1 MSSTTT
7 VSTWIDL
14 PTASGSSSPWEQDDP
29 LSSGLV
35 MIAASNATHAARVN
49 SLRTLY
55 EHPGSD
61 NVGTDLLFNNPD
73 AFPWDDDPSANSF
86 AVCAGTHR
94 LRPYGETGAMPRITL
109 HARLAAPAT
118 YTAGLIFV
126 ARRTPGRPSATD
138 LRGVATTTSTSLTSV
153 TIELLPS
160 TLYPSALEVSPRIG
174 SAMPAPE
181 PPETG
186 TEPVVTLYVGAY
198 RTGGAGAW
206 KATLAGLTIYLAPP

>member
-1 MSSTTT
+1 VSSTTT
-7 VSTWIDL
+7 VGAWIDL
-14 PTASGSSSPWEQDDP
+14 PTAGGSSSPWQQDDP

-35 MIAASNATHAARVN
+35 QIAASNGTHAARVN

-61 NVGTDLLFNNPD
+61 NVGTDLVGGLID
-73 AFPWDDDPSANSF
+73 LFPWDDDPSSNSF

-94 LRPYGETGAMPRITL
+94 VRTYGETGTMPRLVL

-126 ARRTPGRPSATD
+126 ARRTPGRPTAAD
-138 LRGVATTTSTSLTSV
+138 LRSSATTTSTSLTDV
-153 TIELLPS
+153 TIELSPS
-160 TLYPSALEVSPRIG
+160 TLFPSALSIAPRIG
-174 SAMPAPE
+174 SAVPAPE

-186 TEPVVTLYVGAY
+186 TEPVVTLYVAAY
-198 RTGGAGAW
+198 RTGGSGAW
-206 KATLAGLTIYLAPP
+206 KATLAGLTIYLIAP